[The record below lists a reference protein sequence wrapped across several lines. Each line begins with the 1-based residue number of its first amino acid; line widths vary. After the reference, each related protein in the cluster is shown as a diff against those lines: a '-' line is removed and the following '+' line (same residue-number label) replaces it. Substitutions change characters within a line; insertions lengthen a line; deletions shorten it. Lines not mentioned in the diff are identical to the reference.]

1 VRDPAVGNQI
11 DASGGDDRG
20 SLKVDPPGG
29 FGNGAGQAVDLRQF
43 TSLGI
48 DPARYRT
55 IAVESMQHFRAAFEP
70 IARAVVLVDAGAL
83 CSEIYTPELFTK
95 VRRPVW
101 LLDPTPFQRSMKG
114 PNGRKIVAPCNRR
127 SDFSLSAAAGGFA
140 AEFQRGIGID
150 WRRHQIAEAL
160 LQ

>member
-1 VRDPAVGNQI
+1 MA
-11 DASGGDDRG
+11 RG
-20 SLKVDPPGG
+20 RPSIS
-29 FGNGAGQAVDLRQF
+29 A
-43 TSLGI
+43 SLGI

-55 IAVESMQHFRAAFEP
+55 IAVKSMQHFRAAFEP
-70 IARAVVLVDAGAL
+70 IARAVVDAGAL

-95 VRRPVW
+95 VRRPVS

-127 SDFSLSAAAGGFA
+127 SDFSLSAAAAGFT
-140 AEFQRGIGID
+140 AELQRGIGID